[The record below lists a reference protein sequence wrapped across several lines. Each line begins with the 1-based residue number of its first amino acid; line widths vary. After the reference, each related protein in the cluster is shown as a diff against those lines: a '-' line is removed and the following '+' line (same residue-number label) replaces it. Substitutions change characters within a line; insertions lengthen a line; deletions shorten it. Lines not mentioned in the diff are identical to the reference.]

1 MSLGSL
7 QVLNFSKDKADAE
20 KAEIEARRAK
30 VLAELDIR
38 KAVAEVDKAETDLG
52 KGASI
57 EYDNSSN
64 DSSDS
69 FQATVPLL
77 PSKSNYCGS
86 SDDKKRY
93 QMEKSSKHSAR
104 KLWIAIVIACLFFTI
119 ELIGGWIAGS
129 LALLSDSF
137 HLLSGRLKTFTLQYE
152 PLSYGYH
159 RAEILGALISIIII
173 WLLTGWLCVE
183 AYYRIQFPTP
193 VDGKTMSFVA
203 AIGVVVNIVLI
214 LILGHEHHG
223 NDDAHHKHHHC
234 GDNVNVRAA
243 LLHVLGDLLSSLGV
257 LISSIVI
264 IFDETKVWDF
274 DGRMDLEAIDGV
286 KSVHDLHIWDL
297 TVGRTTLTAH
307 LCREYKTDSQAE
319 ASSNSSILTKAL
331 NMLNDKYHISQ
342 VTIQIDP

>member
-1 MSLGSL
+1 G
-7 QVLNFSKDKADAE
+7 V
-20 KAEIEARRAK
+20 
-30 VLAELDIR
+30 
-38 KAVAEVDKAETDLG
+38 
-52 KGASI
+52 SI

-137 HLLSGRLKTFTLQYE
+137 HLLSDVVSFAISLLSIYLARRPATNS
-152 PLSYGYH
+152 LSYGYH

-223 NDDAHHKHHHC
+223 NDDAHHKHHHS
-234 GDNVNVRAA
+234 GDNVNVHAA

-307 LCREYKTDSQAE
+307 LCREYKTDNQAE